1 MTWTKIIRES
11 AEKYRSL
18 IPSFMLTEFSHD
30 PTGLTHASGILIAS
44 GEKGLLQMFPREV
57 VTGTIFAGHDS
68 PGHPESQSRLL
79 CAMEGI
85 PGGIKVLEPKIASP
99 EDLAM
104 SHDEAYIGAIE
115 ERCRECLPGKCQN
128 LDSDTY
134 ITRDSYTIASLA
146 AGSAIT
152 AVQRVLSGHHCFAMV
167 RPPGHHAGKRT
178 AMGFCIF
185 NNAAIAAS
193 YALMR
198 CDRVAIVDWDVHHGN
213 GTQEIF
219 YDSPDLLYCSVH
231 QAFLF
236 PGTGMP
242 DETGTGS
249 GEGFTL
255 NIPLP
260 AGSALKEYQAAFEHV
275 ILPGLEKYQPDIVI
289 VSAGQDCLYDDPLGG
304 MDLCAADF
312 GEMTRWVCECAGGP
326 VAFILE
332 GGYGPSHGKAVAEIF
347 RAMGNG

>member
-1 MTWTKIIRES
+1 M
-11 AEKYRSL
+11 
-18 IPSFMLTEFSHD
+18 IPR
-30 PTGLTHASGILIAS
+30 
-44 GEKGLLQMFPREV
+44 KV
-57 VTGTIFAGHDS
+57 VTGTIFGGHDC

-85 PGGIKVLEPKIASP
+85 PGDVKVLEPEIASH
-99 EDLAM
+99 EDLAR
-104 SHDEAYIGAIE
+104 SHDEAYIRSIE
-115 ERCRECLPGKCQN
+115 ERCRECPPGKYRS

-134 ITRDSYTIASLA
+134 ITRDSYTISRLA
-146 AGSAIT
+146 AGSAIQ
-152 AVQRVLSGHHCFAMV
+152 AVHQVLSGHHCFAMV
-167 RPPGHHAGKRT
+167 RPPGHHAGRRN

-193 YALMR
+193 CALMR

-219 YDSPDLLYCSVH
+219 YDSPDVLYCSVH
-231 QAFLF
+231 QACHF

-242 DETGTGS
+242 DETGTGP
-249 GEGFTL
+249 GEGYTI

-260 AGSALKEYQAAFEHV
+260 AGSSVREYRAAFEHV
-275 ILPGLEKYQPDIVI
+275 IIPGLQKYQPDIII
-289 VSAGQDCLYDDPLGG
+289 VSAGQDCLHDDPLGN
-304 MDLCAADF
+304 MDLKAADF
-312 GEMTRWVCECAGGP
+312 GEMTRWVCEYAGGP

-347 RAMGNG
+347 RAMGSD